1 MKTIYAISGSAGEP
15 SSNRRML
22 QSIAHSFDV
31 CAHWQIDELLQEL
44 PLYRP
49 ALDQKPF
56 PTSTETWREAVGQA
70 DAVIICTPEYLH
82 NLPAILKSG
91 LEWLK
96 NSGELYEKP
105 VLPITFTPHE
115 PRGKY
120 AMPSLCHSLVAL
132 KARVVAELPLYK
144 TDFQESDG
152 RYNLEGDQKE
162 MISAALELLGV

>member
-1 MKTIYAISGSAGEP
+1 MKTIYAISGSAGEE

-22 QSIAHSFDV
+22 QSLAHHYADR
-31 CAHWQIDELLQEL
+31 ANWQIDELLQEL

-49 ALDQKPF
+49 ALDQTPLPESAKA
-56 PTSTETWREAVGQA
+56 WREAIGQA
-70 DAVIICTPEYLH
+70 DTVIICTPEYLH

-96 NSGELYEKP
+96 NSGELYDKP

-120 AMPSLCHSLVAL
+120 AMPSLCNSLLAL
-132 KARVVAELPLYK
+132 KARVVAELPMYK

-152 RYNLEGDQKE
+152 LYELEGAQKE
-162 MISAALELLGV
+162 MIAAALELLGV